1 LIRKILIITILFFP
15 LLALSQE
22 LDDNYMDSLPEEV
35 RQEVVSKI
43 NIKKELE
50 KPVYRRASTV
60 VDKPITNPDL
70 FGSDF
75 FDTMQTT
82 FMPINEPN
90 LDSSYVLDFGD
101 VLEIQLIGQKEEIN
115 TYSISRDGSINFPD
129 IGKIILAGLSLGEA
143 SELVKSKIDISYI
156 GTKAFISLKNIR
168 DISILIAGNAFN
180 PGIYT
185 LNGNSNM
192 LQALSIAGGI
202 GEFGSYRDIDLI
214 RNDKIIDTL
223 DIYELL
229 VFGKYNFLSSL
240 RSGDSIVVNSQK
252 STISLETGVN
262 RRAVYEIKE
271 EDSFSDILRFANGF
285 SGYANL
291 NSISLKRLINGVTT
305 VLKLTEDELYDIKLS
320 NNDSIFIG
328 EYKVNEVTISGAV
341 NNPGNYKLRQGA
353 TLSNLLE
360 LVGGYDDLAYT
371 FGGYLENQTAL
382 AINEEAKTKLYNTF
396 IDNLI
401 INSTSMSDQA
411 ITMLIEQLESSETS
425 GRVIAEFDL
434 DVLKSNP
441 SLDTLLENG
450 DEIFIPMKTQQ
461 VYIQG
466 KVSNPGATRYT
477 PGENIQYYIDNA
489 GGALES
495 SDPSNI
501 FIIHP
506 NGETQILKSNPKLF
520 AYSKNNEVLIYP
532 GSIIYVPQ
540 KTNFSNSLEVAAIW
554 APIISSI
561 ALSMTSLSVLNNTK

>member
-1 LIRKILIITILFFP
+1 MLFFP

-22 LDDNYMDSLPEEV
+22 LDDSYIDSLPEDV
-35 RQEVVSKI
+35 REDVVSKI

-129 IGKIILAGLSLGEA
+129 IGKITLAGLSLGEA
-143 SELVKSKIDISYI
+143 SELVKSKINISYI
-156 GTKAFISLKNIR
+156 GTQAFVSLKNIR

-192 LQALSIAGGI
+192 LQALSIAGGV
-202 GEFGSYRDIDLI
+202 GEYGSYRDIDLI
-214 RNDKIIDTL
+214 RNGKIIDTL
-223 DIYELL
+223 DLYELL

-240 RSGDSIVVNSQK
+240 RSGDSIVVNPQK
-252 STISLETGVN
+252 NTISLETGVK
-262 RRAVYEIKE
+262 RPAVYEIKD
-271 EDSFSDILRFANGF
+271 EDSFSDILRFANGY
-285 SGYANL
+285 SGYANQ
-291 NSISLKRLINGVTT
+291 NSISLKRVINGVTK
-305 VLKLTEDELYDIKLS
+305 VFSLTKDELYDLKLS
-320 NNDSIFIG
+320 NNDSIFIE
-328 EYKVNEVTISGAV
+328 EYKVNEITISGAV
-341 NNPGNYKLRQGA
+341 NNPGKYKLRQGA

-382 AINEEAKTKLYNTF
+382 AINEEAKIKLYNTF

-401 INSTSMSDQA
+401 INSTTMSDQA

-441 SLDTLLENG
+441 SLDTILENG

-466 KVSNPGATRYT
+466 KVSNPGATRYA
-477 PGENIQYYIDNA
+477 PGENIQYYIDSV

-506 NGETQILKSNPKLF
+506 NGETQILKSNPRLL
-520 AYSKNNEVLIYP
+520 AYSKNNKVLIYP

-540 KTNFSNSLEVAAIW
+540 KTDFANSLEVAAIW

>member
-1 LIRKILIITILFFP
+1 MIRKILITTMLFFP

-22 LDDNYMDSLPEEV
+22 LDDSYIDSLPEDV
-35 RQEVVSKI
+35 REDVVSKI

-129 IGKIILAGLSLGEA
+129 IGKITLAGLSLGEA
-143 SELVKSKIDISYI
+143 SELVKSKINISYI
-156 GTKAFISLKNIR
+156 GTQAFVSLKNIR

-192 LQALSIAGGI
+192 LQALSIAGGV
-202 GEFGSYRDIDLI
+202 GEYGSYRDIDLI
-214 RNDKIIDTL
+214 RNGKIIDTL
-223 DIYELL
+223 DLYELL

-240 RSGDSIVVNSQK
+240 RSGDSIVVNPQK
-252 STISLETGVN
+252 NTISLETGVK
-262 RRAVYEIKE
+262 RPAVYEIKD
-271 EDSFSDILRFANGF
+271 EDSFSDILRFANGY
-285 SGYANL
+285 SGYANQ
-291 NSISLKRLINGVTT
+291 NSISLKRVINGVTK
-305 VLKLTEDELYDIKLS
+305 VFSLTKDELYDLKLS
-320 NNDSIFIG
+320 NNDSIFIE
-328 EYKVNEVTISGAV
+328 EYKVNEITISGAV
-341 NNPGNYKLRQGA
+341 NNPGKYKLRQGA

-382 AINEEAKTKLYNTF
+382 AINEEAKIKLYNTF

-401 INSTSMSDQA
+401 INSTTMSDQA

-441 SLDTLLENG
+441 SLDTILENG

-466 KVSNPGATRYT
+466 KVSNPGATRYA
-477 PGENIQYYIDNA
+477 PGENIQYYIDSV

-506 NGETQILKSNPKLF
+506 NGETQILKSNPRLL
-520 AYSKNNEVLIYP
+520 AYSKNNKVLIYP

-540 KTNFSNSLEVAAIW
+540 KTDFANSLEVAAIW

>member
-1 LIRKILIITILFFP
+1 MIRKILIITILFFP